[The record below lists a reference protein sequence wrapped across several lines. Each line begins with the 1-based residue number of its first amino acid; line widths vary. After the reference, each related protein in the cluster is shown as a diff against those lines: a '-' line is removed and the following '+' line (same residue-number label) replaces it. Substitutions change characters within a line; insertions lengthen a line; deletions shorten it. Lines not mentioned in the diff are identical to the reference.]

1 MQGREWVRWLGLGA
15 LAVFALLLRRNP
27 RSLRALLRPGGWR
40 ALTDSLLTS
49 WQRWGRWILLA
60 LAIVGVVALFIAL
73 GRAGRKRRAAQRLR
87 DRVAAGPTVLL
98 LPRADWKP
106 VQPDRVQVWARLADS
121 LPHDEHIAFEI
132 AGNQDGL
139 AFSLHGSED
148 GVRAAL
154 TQFKA
159 EWPGLFRKPV
169 QAEDDPACLP
179 EGWQVWWVE
188 LAPASFEQAV
198 QAVSDD
204 PLRAVFIEINGVLGQ
219 GRALVQVI
227 ARRNFGARKQLGQR
241 AFAARDDQ
249 SPSKG
254 VRALR
259 SQEAKEF
266 EARARMDFLDVTLRV
281 AGLAD
286 TRERAQGIARG
297 LARAVAASFG
307 GTNPVQPVRQGAD
320 PRPLLRREPGRMT
333 PWTAG
338 DLAALAHLPGSDLMQ
353 LAPRLQTAP
362 ARYLP
367 ADPEMRF
374 DPARYRTAFLGG
386 G

>member
-1 MQGREWVRWLGLGA
+1 MDWRENRNLVLLALVAFAILAAGRLGLLTPDGM
-15 LAVFALLLRRNP
+15 
-27 RSLRALLRPGGWR
+27 RSAWER
-40 ALTDSLLTS
+40 ALTWWSAHGRAALAAGGGGLLV
-49 WQRWGRWILLA
+49 LLA
-60 LAIVGVVALFIAL
+60 LLFWRVRRRRREMQALL
-73 GRAGRKRRAAQRLR
+73 

-121 LPHDEHIAFEI
+121 LPHDEHIAFEV
-132 AGNQDGL
+132 AGNEDGL

-169 QAEDDPACLP
+169 QAEDDPARP
-179 EGWQVWWVE
+179 PDGWQVWWVE

-219 GRALVQVI
+219 GRALVQVV

-241 AFAARDDQ
+241 AFAARDEQ

-297 LARAVAASFG
+297 LARAVAASFS
-307 GTNPVQPVRQGAD
+307 GTNPVQPVRQGTD
-320 PRPLLRREPGRMT
+320 PRPLLRRQPGRMV
-333 PWTAG
+333 PWAAG
-338 DLAALAHLPGSDLMQ
+338 DLAVLAHLPGSDLMQ

-362 ARYLP
+362 ARFLP